1 MKATFDVPASKVE
14 ADVSTLST
22 NVSTLS
28 TNVGTLSSLT
38 TTAKSSLVAAV
49 NELDSDIGTLSG
61 KLSNMTMVKVS
72 KTVSLPDGTGTAQ
85 TVDVDLSSFIPSGK
99 AIHAVS
105 HVFLGSYSI
114 PYVAGGV
121 TKTYIT
127 TKSSTSISITNTS
140 TAWNNYT
147 LSCVLFLVDV

>member
-61 KLSNMTMVKVS
+61 NITQLIAT
-72 KTVSLPDGTGTAQ
+72 D
-85 TVDVDLSSFIPSGK
+85 SFTTDSVTIASGDRG
-99 AIHAVS
+99 
-105 HVFLGSYSI
+105 VFTKS
-114 PYVAGGV
+114 V
-121 TKTYIT
+121 TKTGYTALGIVQIGLANNWLEIGSFNISNNSVQIVLHNKSASSQTTTIT
-127 TKSSTSISITNTS
+127 FVVLYKKTN
-140 TAWNNYT
+140 
-147 LSCVLFLVDV
+147 